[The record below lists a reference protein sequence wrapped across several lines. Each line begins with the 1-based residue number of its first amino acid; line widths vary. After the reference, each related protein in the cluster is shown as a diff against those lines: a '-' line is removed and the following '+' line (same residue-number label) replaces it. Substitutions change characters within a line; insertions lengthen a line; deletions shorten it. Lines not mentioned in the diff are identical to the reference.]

1 MFERRVWVIGNIFI
15 AVLLL
20 LSLRILYWQLL
31 RGNELYFSVLDPG
44 AVTQGEEAAPAWL
57 QPGGLNNLPQPLVQ
71 RAVGVLSETSRGRIY
86 DRQGNMLA
94 EDAATAEGGKQR
106 TYALPSLAPVLGY
119 TSGIHLGITGLEL
132 RYNGTLLGL
141 NRLDSQLAQLVHQ
154 PVTGSDLV
162 LTIDSPL
169 QQAAVAAMGGYTGSV
184 TIFDGRTGA
193 ILAMVST
200 PYIDPNRV
208 NDEGYLASMAG
219 DPRAPL
225 INRATQGLYTPGS
238 TFKTVSLIAAL
249 DSGQV
254 TPDTMFN
261 FGEPLRDANGRI
273 YYIYR
278 VGGGEIPDPNHTED
292 RLDLTMSYAKSAN
305 AAFGQIG
312 AEMSAETLIAYSQ
325 RFGFSA
331 PVGQGIPVE
340 LPLAGSQL
348 AQDLEALNT
357 NPLLRAATAI
367 GQGEL
372 LTNTYTMGL
381 PVLAALNDGNLP
393 VPYLVQQVKDPTG
406 VNHNGPL
413 AGTSIKNTMKPETA
427 KQVVQIMVTSAEKG
441 WASSGNAHAE
451 GITVGGKTGTAQLGG
466 DRLPHAW
473 YLGFA
478 RQDDRAVVIVVM
490 VENGGEGSVVA
501 APVFAQLVQPA
512 LAAAEPA
519 PSGWQWPKIPGL
531 NP

>member
-1 MFERRVWVIGNIFI
+1 MFERRVWWIGNVFI

-31 RGNELYFSVLDPG
+31 RGDELYFSLLDPG
-44 AVTQGEEAAPAWL
+44 TVTLGEGETPAWL
-57 QPGGLNNLPQPLVQ
+57 QPGGLQELPQPLVQ
-71 RAVGVLSETSRGRIY
+71 RAVGVLADTTRGRIY
-86 DRQGNMLA
+86 DRAGNVLA
-94 EDAATAEGGKQR
+94 EDAATAEGGRQR
-106 TYALPSLAPVLGY
+106 IYALPSLAPVLGY

-141 NRLDSQLAQLVHQ
+141 NRLDSQLQQLVHE

-162 LTIDSPL
+162 LTIDAQV
-169 QQAAVAAMGGYTGSV
+169 QQTAAAALGGRNGSV
-184 TIFDGRTGA
+184 TVFDGRTGA
-193 ILAMVST
+193 VLAMVSA
-200 PYIDPNRV
+200 PHIDPNRITE
-208 NDEGYLASMAG
+208 EGYLASMAN
-219 DPRAPL
+219 DPNAPL

-254 TPDTMFN
+254 TPETMFN
-261 FGEPLRDANGRI
+261 FGEPLRDASGRI
-273 YYIYR
+273 YYVYR

-312 AEMSAETLIAYSQ
+312 AEMSAETLIAYAQ
-325 RFGFSA
+325 KFGFSA
-331 PVGQGIPVE
+331 PEGQGIPVE
-340 LPLAGSQL
+340 LPLADSQL
-348 AQDLEALNT
+348 AQNLDDLGAS
-357 NPLLRAATAI
+357 PLLRAATAI

-372 LTNTYTMGL
+372 LTNTYSMGL
-381 PVLAALNDGNLP
+381 PVLAALNGGDLP
-393 VPYLVQQVKDPTG
+393 VPYLVAQIKDPTG
-406 VNHNGPL
+406 LTRNGPL
-413 AGTSIKNTMKPETA
+413 VGRKINDLMQPETA
-427 KQVVQIMVTSAEKG
+427 EQVVQIMVTSAEKG
-441 WASSGNAHAE
+441 WAQTGRVE
-451 GITVGGKTGTAQLGG
+451 GVTVGGKTGTAQLGG

-501 APVFAQLVQPA
+501 APIFAQIVPA
-512 LAAAEPA
+512 ALQAAEPA